1 MKNQPYAIMRFAKY
15 KGPEISRIES
25 HDERTKEKYASNPDI
40 DPSRS
45 HLNFHLITPKRRYR
59 AEAEQQIK
67 EAGCR
72 TRTDSIRMVET
83 IFTASHE
90 FFKDKSIREI
100 RAFFQEALDFL
111 SKHQAQETMIS
122 AVVHMDERT
131 PHMHL
136 CFVPLTADKRLSAK
150 DIIGNRKQLCRW
162 QDLFWEHMSGKY
174 PELERGE
181 SASETG
187 RKHIPTSVYKQMS
200 RLTRKRKRLEM
211 LLSDTNVLNLK
222 SRKQEISQALDSYL
236 PDVWQMAATMK
247 KYDAAF
253 REAEALEAENE
264 ALLKEL
270 EAAKKG
276 SVMEKLQQAK
286 MRKDYQEAVALL
298 ERIPQEILNQLR
310 EEDRGVSK
318 TITGSLNK

>member
-1 MKNQPYAIMRFAKY
+1 
-15 KGPEISRIES
+15 
-25 HDERTKEKYASNPDI
+25 
-40 DPSRS
+40 
-45 HLNFHLITPKRRYR
+45 
-59 AEAEQQIK
+59 
-67 EAGCR
+67 
-72 TRTDSIRMVET
+72 
-83 IFTASHE
+83 
-90 FFKDKSIREI
+90 
-100 RAFFQEALDFL
+100 
-111 SKHQAQETMIS
+111 
-122 AVVHMDERT
+122 VVHMDERT

-162 QDLFWEHMSGKY
+162 QDMFWEHMSSKY

-200 RLTRKRKRLEM
+200 RLTKKRKRLEM

-298 ERIPQEILNQLR
+298 DRIPADVLR
-310 EEDRGVSK
+310 EYTNIGPKK
-318 TITGSLNK
+318 TVTLE

>member
-1 MKNQPYAIMRFAKY
+1 MKQQYAIMRFAKY

-90 FFKDKSIREI
+90 FFKDKSIKEI

-150 DIIGNRKQLCRW
+150 DIIGNRKQLCHW
-162 QDLFWEHMSGKY
+162 QDMFWKHMSSKY

-187 RKHIPTSVYKQMS
+187 RRHIPTSVYKQMS
-200 RLTRKRKRLEM
+200 RLTKKRKRLEM
-211 LLSDTNVLNLK
+211 MLSDTNVLNLK

-247 KYDAAF
+247 KYDAVF

-270 EAAKKG
+270 EAARKG

-310 EEDRGVSK
+310 EEDRGVSR
-318 TITGSLNK
+318 TITDSLNK